1 MATKKK
7 KKKRP
12 VDTRITLRQ
21 HIKQVHEAYDHLEQ
35 IALSTAER
43 ALREAFGFGDVRL
56 KRFREKYL
64 WYFGEEAAKYAEAE
78 RAKMLRRRRK

>member
-7 KKKRP
+7 RKRKST
-12 VDTRITLRQ
+12 DNRITINQL
-21 HIKQVHEAYDHLEQ
+21 IEQVNEAYDHMEN

-56 KRFREKYL
+56 ARFREKYL

-78 RAKMLRRRRK
+78 RAKMRRK

>member
-12 VDTRITLRQ
+12 ADTRITLRQ